1 MNGIS
6 RTVALFAFIEAS
18 CLLVFVYA
26 RLLDLNPIE
35 NIYVY
40 IYFKNVYLTYLKFT
54 TIYIVDMKTRLL
66 LFKS

>member
-18 CLLVFVYA
+18 CLLMFVYA
-26 RLLDLNPIE
+26 RLLDLNQIE

-40 IYFKNVYLTYLKFT
+40 IYFKNICIFNVFK
-54 TIYIVDMKTRLL
+54 IYNDLHC
-66 LFKS
+66 